1 MSLLG
6 RLARPFRSYRLL
18 RAGLA
23 ELRGLRLA
31 TERLA
36 EAQEQAN
43 RQAGGPAVAG
53 QAFRSPH
60 PEARQAEDRDQSAV
74 AYVDNEATARAL
86 AVERDL
92 RGILGRD
99 PSDEELCA
107 ALDEDG
113 ER

>member
-6 RLARPFRSYRLL
+6 RLAGPLHGYRLL

-31 TERLA
+31 AERLA
-36 EAQEQAN
+36 AAQEQAN
-43 RQAGGPAVAG
+43 RPGMAG

-60 PEARQAEDRDQSAV
+60 PEARQAGDRDQSDIG
-74 AYVDNEATARAL
+74 YVDNEQTARAL

-92 RGILGRD
+92 RAILGRD

-113 ER
+113 R